1 SVGLRRTTPRQRRP
15 HAPLAS
21 GALSTPTALLAI
33 DLGVRTGLA
42 RYDDS
47 GRLLAYRSQN
57 LGSRSRLKRAAHTL
71 LAEHGDLD
79 RLVLEGGG
87 NLADLWKAA
96 GLRRG
101 LRVRIMDAGVW
112 RRGLLLPRERRTG
125 ALAKEA
131 ADAYARRIIAWSGA
145 PSPKGKLK
153 HDAAEAICIGLWACV
168 EAGWLDRVPADV
180 RR

>member
-1 SVGLRRTTPRQRRP
+1 M
-15 HAPLAS
+15 
-21 GALSTPTALLAI
+21 

-42 RYDDS
+42 TFSRE
-47 GRLLAYRSQN
+47 GCLLAYRSQN
-57 LGSRSRLKRAAHTL
+57 LGTRSRLKRAAHTL
-71 LAEHGDLD
+71 LRDLPELD

-87 NLADLWKAA
+87 GLAELWKTV
-96 GLRRG
+96 GQRRG

-112 RRGLLLPRERRTG
+112 RRGLLLPRERRSG

-145 PSPKGKLK
+145 KTPKGALR

-168 EAGWLDRVPADV
+168 EAGWLAEVPGEV

>member
-1 SVGLRRTTPRQRRP
+1 MTP
-15 HAPLAS
+15 S
-21 GALSTPTALLAI
+21 GPAALLAV

-42 RYDDS
+42 TFDAS
-47 GRLLAYRSQN
+47 GRLLTYRSQN
-57 LGSRSRLKRAAHTL
+57 LGTRARLKRAAHSL
-71 LAEHGDLD
+71 LRELPEAD

-87 NLADLWKAA
+87 GLAELWKAV
-96 GLRRG
+96 GEKHG
-101 LRVRIMDAGVW
+101 LRVRVMDAGVW

-145 PSPKGKLK
+145 PTPKGNLR
-153 HDAAEAICIGLWACV
+153 HDAAEAICVGLWACV
-168 EAGWLDRVPADV
+168 EAGWLAEVPPEV